1 MNGGFETSII
11 EVTVRGGVGS
21 GKSEAL
27 EVIAN
32 ALNDFYRNGSRVKVA
47 GKVCKGAIDEAKHT
61 RQTAKSK
68 NTVFVLY
75 EKMPGE
81 D

>member
-1 MNGGFETSII
+1 MKTQVI
-11 EVTVRGGVGS
+11 EVTVSGECGI

-47 GKVCKGAIDEAKHT
+47 GKVCKGAIEEAEFT
-61 RQTAKSK
+61 GQTAKRK
-68 NTVFVLY
+68 DVVFVLRETMSDY
-75 EKMPGE
+75 KC
-81 D
+81 